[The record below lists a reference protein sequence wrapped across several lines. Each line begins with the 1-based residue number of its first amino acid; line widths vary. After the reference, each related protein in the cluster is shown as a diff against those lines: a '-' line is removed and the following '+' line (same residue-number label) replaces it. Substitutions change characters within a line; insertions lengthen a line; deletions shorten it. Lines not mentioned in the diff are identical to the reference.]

1 MKRILLMVFRN
12 IFRVVPMW
20 IKLCYMAAH
29 PDKYTDEQHN
39 KMFKYIVTRA
49 NIGGN
54 VKIKAFG
61 VENLPK
67 ENGFMFF
74 PNHQGMYD
82 VLAIIDCCPI
92 PFSTTYKIEL
102 KDVPFI
108 KQIASCMKAFY
119 IDRDDVRQ
127 SMKTII
133 AIAQEVEKGRN
144 YLIFPEGTRSKDG
157 NNVGE
162 FKGEILKI
170 DGVKNIEDFHIWS
183 LDGIDS
189 VMTLKVN
196 VDFGTPVARDYVSDR
211 DPYTGSYTVIPSQ
224 TEQVLLTNNLRMTD
238 NITVEAIPSCYGL
251 ITWNGSTLLV
261 S

>member
-54 VKIKAFG
+54 VRIKSFG
-61 VENLPK
+61 VDNIPK

-82 VLAIIDCCPI
+82 VLAILDCCPV

-102 KDVPFI
+102 KDTPFI

-127 SMKTII
+127 SMK
-133 AIAQEVEKGRN
+133 AILAVADEVAKGRN

-162 FKGEILKI
+162 FKGGSFKPAMKTKCPIVPIAL
-170 DGVKNIEDFHIWS
+170 
-183 LDGIDS
+183 IDS
-189 VMTLKVN
+189 FKPFDTNSIKP
-196 VDFGTPVARDYVSDR
+196 VDVQVHFLEPLYYEEYKDMKTTEIAEEVRRRIVE
-211 DPYTGSYTVIPSQ
+211 VINANR
-224 TEQVLLTNNLRMTD
+224 ED
-238 NITVEAIPSCYGL
+238 
-251 ITWNGSTLLV
+251 
-261 S
+261 